1 MKLQILGLLPAVVI
15 IGFSPAVAA
24 PDQAPPATQ
33 ATQVVQLA
41 KEAPGAKAAPVSV
54 DPTPSPAASAEKPS
68 GQPADRMAPIPTEAR
83 RMALELAGAF
93 QNDGFRVRDGEWGG
107 TLTKGDARFL
117 RLTLFAGESYW
128 VIAATPTQ
136 GATLRVTL
144 YDAQGKALKTEQWK
158 DESHGIG
165 SRCAV
170 GVAPDQ
176 SGKYFASVE
185 LIETSGDLPAE
196 FSLIYAYK

>member
-1 MKLQILGLLPAVVI
+1 MKLQFLGLLPAVVI
-15 IGFSPAVAA
+15 IGFSPIVAA
-24 PDQAPPATQ
+24 SDQAPPLA
-33 ATQVVQLA
+33 QVA
-41 KEAPGAKAAPVSV
+41 KEAPAGKLAPVSI
-54 DPTPSPAASAEKPS
+54 DPTPLPAASAEKSS
-68 GQPADRMAPIPTEAR
+68 GQAVKRMAPIPTEAR

-107 TLTKGDARFL
+107 TLTKGDPQFL

-136 GATLRVTL
+136 GTTLRVTL

-158 DESHGIG
+158 EESRAIG
-165 SRCAV
+165 SRYAV

-185 LIETSGDLPAE
+185 LLETSGDLPAE

>member
-1 MKLQILGLLPAVVI
+1 MKLQFLGLLTAVVI
-15 IGFSPAVAA
+15 IGFSPGHAA
-24 PDQAPPATQ
+24 LDQAPPVA
-33 ATQVVQLA
+33 QVA
-41 KEAPGAKAAPVSV
+41 KIAPVGKSAQVSV
-54 DPTPSPAASAEKPS
+54 DPTPSPAASAEKSS
-68 GQPADRMAPIPTEAR
+68 GQAVNRMAPIPTEAR

-107 TLTKGDARFL
+107 TLTKGDPRFL

-128 VIAATPTQ
+128 VIAATPSQ
-136 GATLRVTL
+136 AATLRVTL

-158 DESHGIG
+158 DESRGIG
-165 SRCAV
+165 SRYAV

>member
-1 MKLQILGLLPAVVI
+1 MKLQFLGFLPVVVI
-15 IGFSPAVAA
+15 IGFSPGNAA
-24 PDQAPPATQ
+24 PNQASIV
-33 ATQVVQLA
+33 TQVNQLVKGSQVA
-41 KEAPGAKAAPVSV
+41 KVAPVSV
-54 DPTPSPAASAEKPS
+54 DSTPSPSATAEKSTP
-68 GQPADRMAPIPTEAR
+68 QPVNRMAPIPTEAR

-107 TLTKGDARFL
+107 SLSKGDPRFL

-136 GATLRVTL
+136 GAILRVTL

-158 DESHGIG
+158 DEGREIG